1 MTTAAAV
8 IAAVVVASALP
19 ASAST
24 TWAAALAANS
34 KGEGQSYNIPLAPSS
49 ISASCDGLVGNQ
61 IDVSWSAVTADK
73 SGSTY
78 RSGVVSYDIYMS
90 STSSSSGFSS
100 QATGVTATSWKSAR
114 LGLGTYY
121 FRVAADAG
129 TTVWEGAQ
137 SASSPAHSVIIGLIC
152 T

>member
-1 MTTAAAV
+1 MVTTTAAV
-8 IAAVVVASALP
+8 IAAVVAASAQP
-19 ASAST
+19 AWAST
-24 TWAAALAANS
+24 TWTAALASNS
-34 KGEGQSYNIPLAPSS
+34 KGEAQSYNIPLAPSS

-90 STSSSSGFSS
+90 NSSSSGFTS

-114 LGLGTYY
+114 LGFGTYY

-129 TTVWEGAQ
+129 TTIWEGAQ
-137 SASSPAHSVIIGLIC
+137 SASSAGHTVVIGLVC